1 MDGMERS
8 GAVRGCLGEEVVVA
22 AARVWREEDGIEEKE
37 GGGEG
42 FGRVLTKSLEL
53 FPACAPVPVSPSG
66 GMIADGCRR
75 RFGRSD
81 CRRVQEGAEVQESRL
96 DR

>member
-1 MDGMERS
+1 M
-8 GAVRGCLGEEVVVA
+8 RGCLGEEVVVA

-81 CRRVQEGAEVQESRL
+81 CRRCKRVQRCKSRGST
-96 DR
+96 DNEAADKA